1 MPCQK
6 GQAGSAH
13 FAESFHFNYGPA
25 KGRWR
30 GLFIPLRGPS
40 WRERESSISVP
51 LMCNRAILIERQS
64 QAEVFYEPKSVEPS
78 KMPLLFAANICKLFY
93 KGK

>member
-1 MPCQK
+1 MHILLSHSISIMDRQ
-6 GQAGSAH
+6 
-13 FAESFHFNYGPA
+13 
-25 KGRWR
+25 R
-30 GLFIPLRGPS
+30 GDGEAFSSPLEDQVG
-40 WRERESSISVP
+40 ERESSISVP